1 MPAICPE
8 CDSPIDVDEFDV
20 DIGDELTCSE
30 CGSFLRVASDSP
42 LEFELADE
50 VVLDEE
56 EVEYT
61 LSLIAAED
69 AVELLGSAVG
79 TACVLALEV
88 PESII
93 EAEHELSISLS
104 APLQWD
110 YVQCCFEVS
119 ADGQEL
125 TWFATQEI
133 ASNLATWLS

>member
-1 MPAICPE
+1 MRAYIGVTASE
-8 CDSPIDVDEFDV
+8 VQEFLQSGEFDV
-20 DIGDELTCSE
+20 
-30 CGSFLRVASDSP
+30 SDAYAATPTFIFSNS
-42 LEFELADE
+42 D
-50 VVLDEE
+50 LDEE

-69 AVELLGSAVG
+69 AVELLDATG

-93 EAEHELSISLS
+93 DAEHEMSISLS
-104 APLQWD
+104 APLLWD

-119 ADGQEL
+119 PDGQEL

>member
-1 MPAICPE
+1 MRAYIGVTASE
-8 CDSPIDVDEFDV
+8 VQEFLLSGEFDV
-20 DIGDELTCSE
+20 
-30 CGSFLRVASDSP
+30 SDAYAATPTFIFSNS
-42 LEFELADE
+42 D
-50 VVLDEE
+50 LDEE

-69 AVELLGSAVG
+69 AVELLDATG

-93 EAEHELSISLS
+93 EAEHEMSISLS
-104 APLQWD
+104 APLLWD

-119 ADGQEL
+119 PDGQEL

-133 ASNLATWLS
+133 ASNLVTWLS

>member
-1 MPAICPE
+1 MRAYIGVTASE
-8 CDSPIDVDEFDV
+8 VQEFLQSGEFDV
-20 DIGDELTCSE
+20 
-30 CGSFLRVASDSP
+30 SDAYAATPTFISSNN
-42 LEFELADE
+42 D
-50 VVLDEE
+50 LDEE

-69 AVELLGSAVG
+69 AVELLDAAG

-93 EAEHELSISLS
+93 DVEHEMSISLT

-119 ADGQEL
+119 PDGQEL

>member
-1 MPAICPE
+1 MRAYIGVTASE
-8 CDSPIDVDEFDV
+8 VQEFLLSGEFDV
-20 DIGDELTCSE
+20 
-30 CGSFLRVASDSP
+30 SDAYAATPTFIFSNSN
-42 LEFELADE
+42 
-50 VVLDEE
+50 LDEE

-69 AVELLGSAVG
+69 AVELLDATG

-93 EAEHELSISLS
+93 EAEHEMSISLS

-119 ADGQEL
+119 PDGQEL

-133 ASNLATWLS
+133 ASNLVTWLS

>member
-1 MPAICPE
+1 MRAYIGVTASE
-8 CDSPIDVDEFDV
+8 VQEFLLSGEFDV
-20 DIGDELTCSE
+20 
-30 CGSFLRVASDSP
+30 SDAYAATPTFIFSNS
-42 LEFELADE
+42 D
-50 VVLDEE
+50 LDEE

-69 AVELLGSAVG
+69 AVELLDATG

-93 EAEHELSISLS
+93 DAEHEMSISLT

-119 ADGQEL
+119 PDGQEL

-133 ASNLATWLS
+133 SSNLVTWLS

>member
-1 MPAICPE
+1 MRAYIGVTASE
-8 CDSPIDVDEFDV
+8 VQEFLQSGEFDV
-20 DIGDELTCSE
+20 
-30 CGSFLRVASDSP
+30 SDAYAATPTFIFSNS
-42 LEFELADE
+42 D
-50 VVLDEE
+50 LDEE

-69 AVELLGSAVG
+69 AVELLDATG

-93 EAEHELSISLS
+93 EVEHEMSISLS

-119 ADGQEL
+119 PDGQEL

-133 ASNLATWLS
+133 ASNLVTWLS

>member
-1 MPAICPE
+1 MRAYIGVTASE
-8 CDSPIDVDEFDV
+8 VQEFLQSGEFDV
-20 DIGDELTCSE
+20 
-30 CGSFLRVASDSP
+30 SDAYAATPTFIFSNS
-42 LEFELADE
+42 D
-50 VVLDEE
+50 LDEE

-69 AVELLGSAVG
+69 AVELLDATG

-93 EAEHELSISLS
+93 EVEHEMSISLS

-119 ADGQEL
+119 PDGQEL

-133 ASNLATWLS
+133 AGNLVTWLS

>member
-1 MPAICPE
+1 MRAYIGVTASE
-8 CDSPIDVDEFDV
+8 VQEFLQSGEFDV
-20 DIGDELTCSE
+20 
-30 CGSFLRVASDSP
+30 SDAYAATPTFIFNNS
-42 LEFELADE
+42 D
-50 VVLDEE
+50 LDEE

-69 AVELLGSAVG
+69 AVELLDATG

-93 EAEHELSISLS
+93 EVEHEMSISLS

-119 ADGQEL
+119 PDGQEL

>member
-1 MPAICPE
+1 MRAYIGVTASE
-8 CDSPIDVDEFDV
+8 VQEFLQSGEFDV
-20 DIGDELTCSE
+20 
-30 CGSFLRVASDSP
+30 SDAYAATST
-42 LEFELADE
+42 FIFSNSD
-50 VVLDEE
+50 LDEE

-69 AVELLGSAVG
+69 AVELLDATG

-93 EAEHELSISLS
+93 DAEHEMSISLT

-119 ADGQEL
+119 PDGQEL

-133 ASNLATWLS
+133 ASNLVTWLS

>member
-1 MPAICPE
+1 MRAYIGVTASE
-8 CDSPIDVDEFDV
+8 VQGFLLSGEFDV
-20 DIGDELTCSE
+20 
-30 CGSFLRVASDSP
+30 SDAYAATPTFISSNS
-42 LEFELADE
+42 D
-50 VVLDEE
+50 LDEE

-69 AVELLGSAVG
+69 AVELLNAAG

-93 EAEHELSISLS
+93 EAEHEMSISLT

-119 ADGQEL
+119 PDGQEL

-133 ASNLATWLS
+133 ASNLVTWLS

>member
-1 MPAICPE
+1 MRAYIGVTASE
-8 CDSPIDVDEFDV
+8 VQEFLLSGEFDV
-20 DIGDELTCSE
+20 
-30 CGSFLRVASDSP
+30 SDAYAATPTFIFSNSN
-42 LEFELADE
+42 
-50 VVLDEE
+50 LDEE

-69 AVELLGSAVG
+69 AVELLDATG

-93 EAEHELSISLS
+93 EAEHEMSISLTV
-104 APLQWD
+104 PLQWD

-119 ADGQEL
+119 PDGQEL

-133 ASNLATWLS
+133 SSNLVTWLS

>member
-1 MPAICPE
+1 MRAYIGVTASE
-8 CDSPIDVDEFDV
+8 VQEFLQSGEFDV
-20 DIGDELTCSE
+20 
-30 CGSFLRVASDSP
+30 SDAYAATPTFISRNS
-42 LEFELADE
+42 D
-50 VVLDEE
+50 LDEE

-69 AVELLGSAVG
+69 AVELLDAAG

-93 EAEHELSISLS
+93 DAEHEMSISLS

-119 ADGQEL
+119 PDGQEL

-133 ASNLATWLS
+133 AGNLVTWLS

>member
-1 MPAICPE
+1 MRAYIGVTASE
-8 CDSPIDVDEFDV
+8 VQEFLQSGEFDV
-20 DIGDELTCSE
+20 
-30 CGSFLRVASDSP
+30 SDAYAATPTFISSNS
-42 LEFELADE
+42 D
-50 VVLDEE
+50 LDEE

-69 AVELLGSAVG
+69 AVELLDAAG

-93 EAEHELSISLS
+93 DAEHEMSISLS

-119 ADGQEL
+119 PDGQEL

-133 ASNLATWLS
+133 STNLATWLS

>member
-1 MPAICPE
+1 MRAYIGVTASE
-8 CDSPIDVDEFDV
+8 VQEFLQSGEFDV
-20 DIGDELTCSE
+20 
-30 CGSFLRVASDSP
+30 SDAYAATPTFIFSNS
-42 LEFELADE
+42 D
-50 VVLDEE
+50 LDEE

-69 AVELLGSAVG
+69 AVELLDATG

-93 EAEHELSISLS
+93 DAEHEMSISLT

-119 ADGQEL
+119 PDGQEL

-133 ASNLATWLS
+133 ASNLVTWLS

>member
-1 MPAICPE
+1 MRAYIGVTASE
-8 CDSPIDVDEFDV
+8 IQEFLQSGEFDV
-20 DIGDELTCSE
+20 
-30 CGSFLRVASDSP
+30 SDAYAATPTFISGNS
-42 LEFELADE
+42 D
-50 VVLDEE
+50 LDEE
-56 EVEYT
+56 EIEYT

-79 TACVLALEV
+79 MACVLALEV

-93 EAEHELSISLS
+93 ATEHELSISLS

-110 YVQCCFEVS
+110 YVQCCFQVS

>member
-1 MPAICPE
+1 MRAYIGVTASE
-8 CDSPIDVDEFDV
+8 VQEFLLSGEFDV
-20 DIGDELTCSE
+20 
-30 CGSFLRVASDSP
+30 SDAYAATPTFISSNS
-42 LEFELADE
+42 D
-50 VVLDEE
+50 LDEE

-69 AVELLGSAVG
+69 AVELLNAAG

-93 EAEHELSISLS
+93 EVEHEMSISLT

-119 ADGQEL
+119 PDGQEL

-133 ASNLATWLS
+133 ASNLVTWLS

>member
-1 MPAICPE
+1 MRAYIGVTASE
-8 CDSPIDVDEFDV
+8 VQEFLQSGEFDV
-20 DIGDELTCSE
+20 
-30 CGSFLRVASDSP
+30 SDAYAATPTFISSNS
-42 LEFELADE
+42 D
-50 VVLDEE
+50 VDEE

-69 AVELLGSAVG
+69 AVELLDAAG

-93 EAEHELSISLS
+93 DAEYEMSISLS
-104 APLQWD
+104 APLQWN

-119 ADGQEL
+119 PDGQEL

>member
-1 MPAICPE
+1 MRAYIGVTASE
-8 CDSPIDVDEFDV
+8 IQEFLQSGEFDV
-20 DIGDELTCSE
+20 
-30 CGSFLRVASDSP
+30 SDAYAATPTFIFSNS
-42 LEFELADE
+42 D
-50 VVLDEE
+50 LDEE

-69 AVELLGSAVG
+69 SVELLGSAVG

>member
-1 MPAICPE
+1 MRAYIGVTASE
-8 CDSPIDVDEFDV
+8 AQEFLQSGEFDV
-20 DIGDELTCSE
+20 
-30 CGSFLRVASDSP
+30 SDAYAATPTFIFSNS
-42 LEFELADE
+42 D
-50 VVLDEE
+50 LDEE

-69 AVELLGSAVG
+69 AVELLDATG

-93 EAEHELSISLS
+93 EAEHEMSISLS

-119 ADGQEL
+119 PDGQEL

>member
-1 MPAICPE
+1 MRAYIGVTASE
-8 CDSPIDVDEFDV
+8 VQEFLLSGEFDV
-20 DIGDELTCSE
+20 
-30 CGSFLRVASDSP
+30 SDAYAATPTFIFSNS
-42 LEFELADE
+42 D
-50 VVLDEE
+50 LDEE

-69 AVELLGSAVG
+69 AVELLDATG

-93 EAEHELSISLS
+93 EAEHEMSISLS
-104 APLQWD
+104 APLLWD

-119 ADGQEL
+119 PDGQEL

-133 ASNLATWLS
+133 SSNLVTWLS

>member
-1 MPAICPE
+1 MRAYIGVTASE
-8 CDSPIDVDEFDV
+8 VQEFLQSGEFDV
-20 DIGDELTCSE
+20 
-30 CGSFLRVASDSP
+30 SDAYAATPTFIYSNS
-42 LEFELADE
+42 D
-50 VVLDEE
+50 LDEE

-69 AVELLGSAVG
+69 AVELLDASG

-93 EAEHELSISLS
+93 EVEHEMSISLT

-119 ADGQEL
+119 PDGQEL

-133 ASNLATWLS
+133 ASNLVTWLS

>member
-1 MPAICPE
+1 MRAYIGVTASE
-8 CDSPIDVDEFDV
+8 VQEFLQSGEFDV
-20 DIGDELTCSE
+20 
-30 CGSFLRVASDSP
+30 SDAYAATPTFIFSNS
-42 LEFELADE
+42 D
-50 VVLDEE
+50 LDEE

-69 AVELLGSAVG
+69 AVELLDATG

-93 EAEHELSISLS
+93 EAEHEMSISLS

-119 ADGQEL
+119 PDGQEL

>member
-1 MPAICPE
+1 MRAYIGVTASE
-8 CDSPIDVDEFDV
+8 IQEFLQSGEFDV
-20 DIGDELTCSE
+20 
-30 CGSFLRVASDSP
+30 SDAYAATPTFISSNS
-42 LEFELADE
+42 D
-50 VVLDEE
+50 LDEE

-69 AVELLGSAVG
+69 AVELLGSDVG

-104 APLQWD
+104 APLLWY

>member
-1 MPAICPE
+1 MRAYIGVTASE
-8 CDSPIDVDEFDV
+8 VQEFLQSGEFDV
-20 DIGDELTCSE
+20 
-30 CGSFLRVASDSP
+30 SDAYAATPTFIFSNS
-42 LEFELADE
+42 D
-50 VVLDEE
+50 LDEE

-69 AVELLGSAVG
+69 AVELLDATG

-93 EAEHELSISLS
+93 EVEHEMSISLS

-119 ADGQEL
+119 PDGQEL

>member
-1 MPAICPE
+1 MRAYIGVTASE
-8 CDSPIDVDEFDV
+8 VQEFLLSGEFDV
-20 DIGDELTCSE
+20 
-30 CGSFLRVASDSP
+30 SDAYAATPTFISSNS
-42 LEFELADE
+42 D
-50 VVLDEE
+50 LDEE

-69 AVELLGSAVG
+69 AVELLDATG

-93 EAEHELSISLS
+93 EVEHEMSISLY

-119 ADGQEL
+119 PDGQEL

-133 ASNLATWLS
+133 ASNLVTWLS

>member
-1 MPAICPE
+1 MRAYIGVTASE
-8 CDSPIDVDEFDV
+8 VQEFLLSGEFDV
-20 DIGDELTCSE
+20 
-30 CGSFLRVASDSP
+30 SDAYAATPTFIFSNS
-42 LEFELADE
+42 D
-50 VVLDEE
+50 LDEE

-69 AVELLGSAVG
+69 AVELLDATG

-93 EAEHELSISLS
+93 EAEHEMSISLS

-119 ADGQEL
+119 PDGQEL

-133 ASNLATWLS
+133 ASNLVTWLS

>member
-1 MPAICPE
+1 MRAYIGVTASE
-8 CDSPIDVDEFDV
+8 VQEFLQSGEFDV
-20 DIGDELTCSE
+20 
-30 CGSFLRVASDSP
+30 SDAYAATPTFIFSNS
-42 LEFELADE
+42 D
-50 VVLDEE
+50 LDEE

-69 AVELLGSAVG
+69 AVELLDATG

-93 EAEHELSISLS
+93 EAEHEMSISLT

-119 ADGQEL
+119 PDGQEL

-133 ASNLATWLS
+133 SSNLVTWLS

>member
-1 MPAICPE
+1 MRAYIGVTASE
-8 CDSPIDVDEFDV
+8 VQEFLQSGEFDV
-20 DIGDELTCSE
+20 
-30 CGSFLRVASDSP
+30 SDAYAATST
-42 LEFELADE
+42 FISSNSD
-50 VVLDEE
+50 LDEE

-61 LSLIAAED
+61 LSMIAAED
-69 AVELLGSAVG
+69 AVELLDAAG

-93 EAEHELSISLS
+93 DAEHEMSISLS

-119 ADGQEL
+119 PDGQEL

>member
-1 MPAICPE
+1 MRAFIGVTASE
-8 CDSPIDVDEFDV
+8 VQEFLQSGEFDV
-20 DIGDELTCSE
+20 
-30 CGSFLRVASDSP
+30 SDAYAATPTFIFSNS
-42 LEFELADE
+42 D
-50 VVLDEE
+50 LDEE

-69 AVELLGSAVG
+69 AVELLDGAG

-93 EAEHELSISLS
+93 EVEHEMSISLT

-119 ADGQEL
+119 PDGQEL

>member
-1 MPAICPE
+1 MRAYIGVTASE
-8 CDSPIDVDEFDV
+8 VQEFLQSGEFDV
-20 DIGDELTCSE
+20 
-30 CGSFLRVASDSP
+30 SDAYAATPTFIFSNS
-42 LEFELADE
+42 D
-50 VVLDEE
+50 LDEE

-69 AVELLGSAVG
+69 AVELLDATG

-93 EAEHELSISLS
+93 EAEHEMSISLS
-104 APLQWD
+104 APLLWD

-119 ADGQEL
+119 PDGQEL

>member
-1 MPAICPE
+1 MRAYIGVTASE
-8 CDSPIDVDEFDV
+8 VQEFLQSGEFDV
-20 DIGDELTCSE
+20 
-30 CGSFLRVASDSP
+30 SDAYAATPTFIFSNS
-42 LEFELADE
+42 D
-50 VVLDEE
+50 LDEE

-69 AVELLGSAVG
+69 AVELLDATG

-93 EAEHELSISLS
+93 EAEHEMSISLS

-119 ADGQEL
+119 PDGQEL

-133 ASNLATWLS
+133 ASNLVTWLS

>member
-1 MPAICPE
+1 MRAYIGVTASE
-8 CDSPIDVDEFDV
+8 VQEFLQSGEFDV
-20 DIGDELTCSE
+20 
-30 CGSFLRVASDSP
+30 SDAYAATPTFIFSNS
-42 LEFELADE
+42 D
-50 VVLDEE
+50 LDEE

-69 AVELLGSAVG
+69 AVELLDATG

-93 EAEHELSISLS
+93 EAEHEMSISLS
-104 APLQWD
+104 APLLWD

-119 ADGQEL
+119 PDGQEL

-133 ASNLATWLS
+133 ASTLATWLS

>member
-1 MPAICPE
+1 MRAFIGVTASE
-8 CDSPIDVDEFDV
+8 VQEFLQSGEFDV
-20 DIGDELTCSE
+20 
-30 CGSFLRVASDSP
+30 SDAYAATPTFIFSNS
-42 LEFELADE
+42 D
-50 VVLDEE
+50 LDEE

-69 AVELLGSAVG
+69 AVELLDASG

-93 EAEHELSISLS
+93 EAEHEMSISLS
-104 APLQWD
+104 APLLWD

-119 ADGQEL
+119 PDGQEL

-133 ASNLATWLS
+133 ASNLVTWLS

>member
-1 MPAICPE
+1 MRAYIGVTASE
-8 CDSPIDVDEFDV
+8 VQEFLLSGEFDV
-20 DIGDELTCSE
+20 
-30 CGSFLRVASDSP
+30 SDAYAATPTFISSNS
-42 LEFELADE
+42 D
-50 VVLDEE
+50 LDEE

-61 LSLIAAED
+61 ISLIAAED
-69 AVELLGSAVG
+69 AVELLDAAG

-93 EAEHELSISLS
+93 EVEHEISISLI

-119 ADGQEL
+119 PDGQEL

-133 ASNLATWLS
+133 ASNLVTWLS

>member
-1 MPAICPE
+1 MRAYIGVTASE
-8 CDSPIDVDEFDV
+8 VQEFLQSGEFDV
-20 DIGDELTCSE
+20 
-30 CGSFLRVASDSP
+30 SDAYAATPTFISSNS
-42 LEFELADE
+42 D
-50 VVLDEE
+50 LDEE

-69 AVELLGSAVG
+69 AVELLNAAG

-93 EAEHELSISLS
+93 EAEHEMSISLT

-119 ADGQEL
+119 PDGQEL

-133 ASNLATWLS
+133 SSNLVTWLS